1 MEDKLSLKTQHSAAD
16 EEITID
22 LREIWYLFLSKLKW
36 LLVAALVGALVMAL
50 WSHFIKGPSYES
62 TAKMYIVS
70 ASSDSLVNLSELQLS
85 TNLTGDYKALMTSR
99 PMLEEVIS
107 NLGLEEMKTEKLKKM
122 ISVANPSGTRI
133 LEIKATADDPVL
145 SKRIA
150 NELMYVSK
158 PWLADVMSSNEPNVI
173 EEALAGK
180 KITSTLKNAV
190 IGGFVAAV
198 LFFAFC
204 VLQYLM
210 NDTIRSADE
219 FERYFGIVPLASVPD
234 DDSMDDG
241 IEDDDDV
248 PNLLRKIK
256 QLPLFNGKS
265 PLKKNAGGKT
275 NRGGRK

>member
-36 LLVAALVGALVMAL
+36 ILVAALVGALVMAL

-85 TNLTGDYKALMTSR
+85 TNLTADYKALMTSR

-107 NLGLEEMKTEKLKKM
+107 NLGLEDVETKDLAKM

-190 IGGFVAAV
+190 IGGFVAGV

>member
-1 MEDKLSLKTQHSAAD
+1 MDDKLEHKTIYNGSD

-22 LREIWYLFLSKLKW
+22 LKEIWYLFLNKLKW
-36 LLVAALVGALVMAL
+36 ILVAALVGALVMGL
-50 WSHFIKGPSYES
+50 YSHFIEGPSYQS

-85 TNLTGDYKALMTSR
+85 NNLTGDYKALMTSR
-99 PMLEEVIS
+99 PVLEEVVA
-107 NLGLEEMKTEKLKKM
+107 NLGLEMSTDALKKKVA
-122 ISVANPSGTRI
+122 VANPSGTRI
-133 LEIKATADDPVL
+133 LEITATTDDPIL

-150 NELMYVSK
+150 NELMFVSK

-180 KITSTLKNAV
+180 KISSVAKKALIGAV
-190 IGGFVAAV
+190 VAAFV
-198 LFFAFC
+198 YFAFC

-234 DDSMDDG
+234 DPSMDDG
-241 IEDDDDV
+241 GNDDGQ
-248 PNLLRKIK
+248 PGFLRALRTRIARFSPFSEYKK
-256 QLPLFNGKS
+256 KGK
-265 PLKKNAGGKT
+265 
-275 NRGGRK
+275 RK

>member
-1 MEDKLSLKTQHSAAD
+1 MAENTELKTRNMAPD

-22 LREIWYLFLSKLKW
+22 LKEIWYLFLQKLKW
-36 LLVAALVGALVMAL
+36 IFVAALVGALVMGL
-50 WSHFIKGPSYES
+50 FSVFVQGPSYQS

-70 ASSDSLVNLSELQLS
+70 SSSDSLVNLSELQLS

-99 PMLEEVIS
+99 PMLEDVIA
-107 NLGLEEMKTEKLKKM
+107 NLGLEMEPGELKKM

-133 LEIKATADDPVL
+133 LEITATTDDPIL

-150 NELMYVSK
+150 NELMYVAK
-158 PWLADVMSSNEPNVI
+158 PWLADVMSSHEPNII

-180 KITSTLKNAV
+180 KISSVVKQAV
-190 IGGFVAAV
+190 IGAVVAAV
-198 LFFAFC
+198 VFFAFC

-234 DDSMDDG
+234 DPSMDDG
-241 IEDDDDV
+241 GIGDDRGW
-248 PNLLRKIK
+248 LARKLSK
-256 QLPLFNGKS
+256 VTYMAKEA
-265 PLKKNAGGKT
+265 K
-275 NRGGRK
+275 RK